1 MAVMAGRV
9 AELLFG
15 ISVPNRLSLHSRKH
29 VSVSERAKCAVSA
42 VSLGDSSRT
51 SFRRPRTT
59 RSSPASPQRCLG
71 RTRATSAGAG
81 GIPSRDEELLL
92 KKKAADLAPHLSGS
106 SIFLVGMSRT
116 DKSTVGKHL
125 SQALGYYFFDSM
137 ELVETAAGDAMR
149 EMIEEEL
156 LNAETEVLMQLSPMV
171 RLVVATGEG
180 AVVRPR
186 NWGYL
191 RTGVTVWIDLPLDHL
206 IQRIAQSGP
215 PPELLEDTRKMLRER
230 AEYYANA
237 DVTVSIGEL
246 AAKKNID
253 DLGSLT
259 APMVA
264 LHVLEEIDRVLKK
277 T

>member
-9 AELLFG
+9 AELLVAT
-15 ISVPNRLSLHSRKH
+15 SVPRRPSSHSSQH
-29 VSVSERAKCAVSA
+29 VSASGRARAKCAASA
-42 VSLGDSSRT
+42 VSSGACLLT
-51 SFRRPRTT
+51 SFCRPRTT
-59 RSSPASPQRCLG
+59 GSSAG
-71 RTRATSAGAG
+71 RARAIFAGAG
-81 GIPSRDEELLL
+81 GTPARDEETLL

-137 ELVETAAGDAMR
+137 ELVETAAGDAVR
-149 EMIEEEL
+149 EMIEQEL
-156 LNAETEVLMQLSPMV
+156 LDAETEVLMQLSPMV

-180 AVVRPR
+180 AVVSPR
-186 NWGYL
+186 NWSYL
-191 RTGVTVWIDLPLDHL
+191 RTGVTVWIDVPADHL
-206 IQRIAQSGP
+206 IQTIAESEP
-215 PPELLEDTRKMLRER
+215 PPELVDDTRKMLRAR

-237 DVTVSIGEL
+237 DVTVSIEEL

-253 DLGSLT
+253 DLASLT

-277 T
+277 A